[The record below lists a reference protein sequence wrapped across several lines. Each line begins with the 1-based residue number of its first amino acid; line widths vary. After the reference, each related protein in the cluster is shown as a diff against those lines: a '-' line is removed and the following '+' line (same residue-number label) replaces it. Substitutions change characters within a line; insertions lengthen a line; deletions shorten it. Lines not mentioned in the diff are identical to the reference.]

1 MTMPAPVRRACIIGH
16 PVSQSRS
23 PMIHGYWLR
32 QLGLAGAY
40 DRQDVR
46 PADLPDVLRSLERGG
61 YAGANITV
69 PHKEAAFRLV
79 DEATPR
85 ARSLQAVNTLW
96 LEGGRL
102 LGDNTDVTGFIDSL
116 DAVVPGWDASA
127 RTATVIGAGGGA
139 RAVVAGLMDR
149 GLTRIAVVNRSPDRA
164 EALARHFG
172 NQVQAT
178 PFAGLASLLQ
188 DTDLLVNTTSLGM
201 QGQPPLDIAL
211 DGLATKAIV
220 ADIVYVPL
228 ETPLLAAAR
237 DRGHQVVDGLGM
249 LLHQAAPAFERFF
262 GTRPAITAEL
272 RALVERDM
280 TR

>member
-1 MTMPAPVRRACIIGH
+1 MTLTASARRACIIGH

-23 PMIHGYWLR
+23 PMIHGFWLR
-32 QLGLAGAY
+32 QLGLEGAY
-40 DRQDVR
+40 DRQDVP
-46 PADLPDVLRSLERGG
+46 PADLPEALRSLHRRG

-96 LEGGRL
+96 LEDGRL
-102 LGDNTDVTGFIDSL
+102 LGDNTDVAGFVDSL
-116 DAVVPGWDASA
+116 DATVPDWPATT

-139 RAVVAGLMDR
+139 RAVVAGLLDR

-164 EALARHFG
+164 DALARHFG
-172 NQVQAT
+172 NQVQAA
-178 PFAGLASLLQ
+178 PFAELARLLQ
-188 DTDLLVNTTSLGM
+188 TTHLLVNTTSLGM

-211 DGLATKAIV
+211 DGLAPKAIV

-237 DRGHQVVDGLGM
+237 DRGYQVVDGLGM

-262 GTRPAITAEL
+262 GQRPAITAEL
-272 RALVERDM
+272 RALLERDIS
-280 TR
+280 R

>member
-1 MTMPAPVRRACIIGH
+1 MTMPASARRACIIGH
-16 PVSQSRS
+16 PVGQSRS

-40 DRQDVR
+40 DRQDVP
-46 PADLPDVLRSLERGG
+46 PADLPNVLRSLERRG
-61 YAGANITV
+61 YAGANVTV
-69 PHKEAAFRLV
+69 PHKEAAFKLV

-85 ARSLQAVNTLW
+85 ARALQAVNTLW
-96 LEGGRL
+96 LQDGRL
-102 LGDNTDVTGFIDSL
+102 LGDNTDVTGFVDSL
-116 DAVVPGWDASA
+116 DAVVPDWDSST

-149 GLTRIAVVNRSPDRA
+149 GLARIAVVNRSPDRA

-172 NQVQAT
+172 NQVQAA
-178 PFAGLASLLQ
+178 PFADLASLLQ

-201 QGQPPLDIAL
+201 RGQPPLDIAL
-211 DGLATKAIV
+211 DGLATKAMV